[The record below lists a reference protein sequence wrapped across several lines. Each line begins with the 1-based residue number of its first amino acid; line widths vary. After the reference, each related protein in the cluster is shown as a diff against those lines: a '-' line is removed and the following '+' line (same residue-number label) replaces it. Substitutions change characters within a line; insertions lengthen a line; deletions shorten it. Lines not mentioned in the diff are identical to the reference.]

1 MALQLFSDEVM
12 VTYILLS
19 RLLHISMKFFLFS
32 LAIILHFSNM
42 AQALVVKGFE
52 PVTTDLMMAK
62 SLPHTECEKQAE
74 NFVVKYSAPTVS
86 IKVQKLELIW
96 NQRIESYKNPISATP
111 SQVTTQI
118 KNKKLTNY
126 QLDKLKNLI
135 QSSGFMNLAAEYGV
149 ATDERY
155 YPYSISVC
163 LDNKEKKVFYRS
175 NPSYG
180 KSPEAFRVIEDYL
193 QQLIK

>member
-1 MALQLFSDEVM
+1 M
-12 VTYILLS
+12 
-19 RLLHISMKFFLFS
+19 FS
-32 LAIILHFSNM
+32 LAITFYSSNL

-52 PVTTDLMMAK
+52 PTTTDLIIAK
-62 SLPHTECEKQAE
+62 SLPHTECEKQVE

-86 IKVQKLELIW
+86 ITVQQLKLIW
-96 NQRIESYKNPISATP
+96 NQRIESYENPISATP

-118 KNKKLTNY
+118 KSKKLTNY

-135 QSSGFMNLAAEYGV
+135 KSSGFMNLAPEYGA
-149 ATDERY
+149 ATGQRY

-163 LDNKEKKVFYRS
+163 LDNQEKKVFLRS
-175 NPSYG
+175 NPSSG
-180 KSPEAFRVIEDYL
+180 KSPEAFRVVEDYL

>member
-1 MALQLFSDEVM
+1 MPFD
-12 VTYILLS
+12 
-19 RLLHISMKFFLFS
+19 MKFFLFF
-32 LAIILHFSNM
+32 LAITFHLSNM

-52 PVTTDLMMAK
+52 PTTTDLMMAK
-62 SLPHTECEKQAE
+62 SLPHTECEKLVK

-86 IKVQKLELIW
+86 ITVQNLSLIW
-96 NQRIESYKNPISATP
+96 NQRIESYKNPISAIP

-135 QSSGFMNLAAEYGV
+135 QSSGFMNLAAEYGA
-149 ATDERY
+149 ATDKRY
-155 YPYSISVC
+155 YPYFISVC
-163 LDNKEKKVFYRS
+163 LDNQEKKVFYRS

-180 KSPEAFRVIEDYL
+180 RSPEAFRVVEDYL